1 MPLTP
6 GTRLG
11 SFRIETPLGAG
22 GMGEVY
28 KAKDTRLDRT
38 VAIKILPSADPE
50 LKARFD
56 REARAIAALQH
67 PNICTL
73 HDVGHENGADFL
85 VLEYLEGETL
95 ADRLTRGP
103 LKLEEAL
110 QAAIDVADALSTA
123 HAAGI
128 VHRDLKP
135 GNIMVTKG
143 GVKLLDFGLAKL
155 RTSAPVVSGLATIE
169 TQENPITGRGTILGT
184 LHYMSPEQVEGRDT
198 DARTDMFAFGCV
210 FYEML
215 TARKAFEGGTQA
227 SVIAAILEREP
238 APLETLQPLAPPLAD
253 AILRKCLA
261 KNAGDRWQSA
271 ADLATALKWAT
282 AGTRMPGPAA
292 AKNSWL
298 RTVGVGALAAI
309 AVLVLGVSAVRRLAP
324 TVAAPSASGRFE
336 ILPPAGVNLRPSP
349 VASAAQLALSPDGR
363 SLAFVAATKG
373 GPSQV
378 WIRLLDNV
386 QAQPLG
392 GTEGASFPF
401 WSYDGNFI
409 GFFSAGKLKKVDV
422 RGGTPQTLADA
433 PSGRGGSWNR
443 DGVILFSAQASA
455 PISRVS
461 ASGGTVTPV
470 TAFAPD
476 QGIFTQYWP
485 QFLPDGR
492 HFLFYQRSIR
502 NDEQG
507 TYLAS
512 LDSPDKTLVLEGSGR
527 SVYASGQLL
536 SVNEGILFAQAFDDR
551 TYRTS
556 GDPVRLSDGVGY
568 WSSAFAYTAVTASGA
583 AVIAHGPNVVFTTS
597 LRWRDRA
604 GAVMGSPVPSRA
616 YSSPRLSP
624 DQTSALVAITDATS
638 ATPDLWLLALARGTT
653 TRLTSDPSSDWF
665 PVWSPDGSRLFFGSG
680 RTGRTT
686 IFQKTGVSPEGVFVD
701 STQVEGVAT
710 YPSDV
715 SVDGRF
721 LIYQQSTSRGYN
733 LGVLSLSDDRK
744 PTPFVDSPSNEVQG
758 RFSPN
763 QRWIAYA
770 SDESGKFEVYVR
782 PFPAAS
788 TQSITISIAGG
799 MQPEWRR
806 DGKELFYIS
815 ADGKMMAVPV
825 ATDQSAFSAGA
836 PAALFDVEVPEPVA
850 PYSTDYAVTGDG
862 RRFLVNT
869 VVDQPTRPALTVILN
884 WTAPP
889 KPH

>member
-11 SFRIETPLGAG
+11 AFRIETPLGAG

-38 VAIKILPSADPE
+38 VAIKILPSADLE

-67 PNICTL
+67 PHICTL
-73 HDVGHENGADFL
+73 YDVGHEGDADYL

-95 ADRLTRGP
+95 AERLTRGP
-103 LKLEEAL
+103 LKPEEAIET
-110 QAAIDVADALSTA
+110 AIDVADALDKA
-123 HAAGI
+123 HVAGI

-155 RTSAPVVSGLATIE
+155 RPPAPVVSGLAMTE
-169 TQENPITGRGTILGT
+169 TRENPITGQGTILGT

-210 FYEML
+210 LYEML
-215 TARKAFEGGTQA
+215 TAKKAFEGRTQA

-238 APLETLQPLAPPLAD
+238 APLATLQPMAPPLAD
-253 AILRKCLA
+253 AIVRKCLA
-261 KNAGDRWQSA
+261 KNAGDRWQNA
-271 ADLATALKWAT
+271 ADLATALRWSIEGAQTAAPAT
-282 AGTRMPGPAA
+282 A
-292 AKNSWL
+292 KSSWL
-298 RTVGVGALAAI
+298 RTLGVGMLAAI
-309 AVLVLGVSAVRRLAP
+309 VVLVAGVAVVRRFLP
-324 TVAAPSASGRFE
+324 TAAAPSASGRFE
-336 ILPPAGVNLRPSP
+336 VLPPAGVNLRPAP

-378 WIRLLDNV
+378 WIRPLDSM
-386 QAQPLG
+386 QAQPLA

-409 GFFSAGKLKKVDV
+409 GFFAAAKLKRVDI

-443 DGVILFSAQASA
+443 DGVIVFSGQANA
-455 PISRVS
+455 PITRVS

-470 TAFAPD
+470 TIFTPD
-476 QGIFTQYWP
+476 QGVSTQYWP

-492 HFLFYQRSIR
+492 HFLFYQRSSLQS
-502 NDEQG
+502 DQQG

-512 LDSPDKTLVLEGSGR
+512 LDSPDKRLVLEGGSR
-527 SVYASGQLL
+527 SVYVAGQLL
-536 SVNEGILFAQAFDDR
+536 FVREGILFAQAFDDFA
-551 TYRTS
+551 YRTS
-556 GDPVRLSDGVGY
+556 GEPVRLSDGVGY
-568 WSSAFAYTAVTASGA
+568 WSSAFAYTAVTASSAG
-583 AVIAHGPNVVFTTS
+583 VIAHGPNVVMTTS
-597 LRWRDRA
+597 LHWRDRA
-604 GAVMGSPVPSRA
+604 GAIIGSPTPSRA

-624 DQTSALVAITDATS
+624 DQTTALVAITDAT
-638 ATPDLWLLALARGTT
+638 TTQPDLWSLALVRGTT
-653 TRLTSDPSSDWF
+653 ARVTSDPASDWF

-686 IFQKTGVSPEGVFVD
+686 IFQKAGVSPEEVFVD
-701 STQVEGVAT
+701 SVNMAVAT
-710 YPSDV
+710 YPIDV
-715 SVDGRF
+715 SADGRF
-721 LIYQQSTSRGYN
+721 LLYQQSTSRGYD
-733 LGVLSLSDDRK
+733 LGVLSLSGAGRPSQFVEG
-744 PTPFVDSPSNEVQG
+744 PTNEVQG

-782 PFPAAS
+782 PFPAQN
-788 TQSITISIAGG
+788 TQSTTISIAGG

-815 ADGKMMAVPV
+815 ADGKLMAVPV
-825 ATDQSAFSAGA
+825 ISDQSAFTAGA
-836 PAALFDVEVPEPVA
+836 PAALFDVEVPEPTA
-850 PYSTDYAVTGDG
+850 PYSTDYAVTADG

-884 WTAPP
+884 WTAPLS
-889 KPH
+889 K